1 MMKTTPMETFF
12 SAQRL
17 KLKLYYPITTCE
29 GRYKMKTKLM
39 IRVMAVGLTISGI
52 GCATAG
58 RPQVYAEAEMEVA
71 QQRAEAETLARLAT
85 SNNNDIAD
93 AASTLSRERV
103 TR

>member
-1 MMKTTPMETFF
+1 MKTM
-12 SAQRL
+12 S
-17 KLKLYYPITTCE
+17 
-29 GRYKMKTKLM
+29 MV
-39 IRVMAVGLTISGI
+39 RVMAVGLMVSAI
-52 GCATAG
+52 GCATTG
-58 RPQVYAEAEMEVA
+58 QPQFYSEAEMEAA